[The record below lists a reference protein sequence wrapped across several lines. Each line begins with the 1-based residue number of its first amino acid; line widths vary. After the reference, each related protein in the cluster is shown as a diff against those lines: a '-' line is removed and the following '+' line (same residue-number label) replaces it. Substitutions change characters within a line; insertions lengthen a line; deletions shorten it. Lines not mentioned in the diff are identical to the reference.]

1 MAATR
6 RCLSLLLLCT
16 YMALLLQPLLGSLV
30 APLEPIYPE
39 ENATAEQLAQYAAEI
54 RRYINM
60 LSRPRCMGSE
70 TKRTCGTSWSGYP
83 AMQLLP
89 GSSAP
94 WTCNAPSCQLRLP
107 GWRGTALRIH
117 LWPKPILC
125 SALAK

>member
-60 LSRPRCMGSE
+60 LSRPRYG
-70 TKRTCGTSWSGYP
+70 KRDKEDMRDFLEWVPRHAAASRELSP
-83 AMQLLP
+83 MDL
-89 GSSAP
+89 
-94 WTCNAPSCQLRLP
+94 
-107 GWRGTALRIH
+107 
-117 LWPKPILC
+117 
-125 SALAK
+125 